1 MCTRVSITGLAS
13 WHRLQTHSMTS
24 RMQGCMFHSS
34 TLHPTQPMTMCTLQ
48 THTRSTALAGR
59 IIVSMHACA
68 CTYSAAHAHTRATD
82 AITTQAKVIWF
93 KFVLSFKLSAVHQQR
108 WQPWTTIVHH
118 HRAPPYALIN
128 ALRRGCD
135 RLAQSMVHIARY
147 QTHVEWGAAPF
158 MAVSHI
164 TPDHNNKGLQADQ

>member
-1 MCTRVSITGLAS
+1 VCQSQAWPLGTGY
-13 WHRLQTHSMTS
+13 SMTS
-24 RMQGCMFHSS
+24 RMQGCMSHSN

-68 CTYSAAHAHTRATD
+68 CPYSAAHAHTRATD
-82 AITTQAKVIWF
+82 AITTQASSVIWF

-108 WQPWTTIVHH
+108 WQPWTTNVHH

-128 ALRRGCD
+128 ALGRGCD
-135 RLAQSMVHIARY
+135 RLTPSMVHIAHY
-147 QTHVEWGAAPF
+147 QTHVG
-158 MAVSHI
+158 
-164 TPDHNNKGLQADQ
+164 